1 MVKKKMIGVDRIRE
15 EIREKR
21 MKRIDCVRMSV
32 EEDNGRERGEEK
44 QEKNGNRKES
54 GNKEK
59 NRRRESNPI
68 VVCRRERK
76 KRKGEW
82 R

>member
-1 MVKKKMIGVDRIRE
+1 MVKKKMIGVDRISE
-15 EIREKR
+15 GIREKR
-21 MKRIDCVRMSV
+21 MNRMEGVRMIM
-32 EEDNGRERGEEK
+32 EEDNGTERGEE
-44 QEKNGNRKES
+44 NGNRKES

-68 VVCRRERK
+68 VACKRERK
-76 KRKGEW
+76 KSIGEW